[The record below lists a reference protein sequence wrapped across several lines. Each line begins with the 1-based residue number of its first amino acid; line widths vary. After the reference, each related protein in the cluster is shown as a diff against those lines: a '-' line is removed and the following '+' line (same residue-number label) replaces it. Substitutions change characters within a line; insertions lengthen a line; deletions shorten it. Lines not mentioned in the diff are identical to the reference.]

1 MPTTNSWSSS
11 STSTCL
17 PNLRH
22 ASPRR
27 QSTQPAQP
35 NRCSGDFGGGDV
47 DSIQF
52 FVRIGKVGL
61 EGSDAIRDLWR
72 INDSFRK
79 LQCQDDATAAVPT
92 TVVAVIV
99 SLGACCLSCEAAS
112 ESRSAKGS
120 WAAVAVTFASRPVY
134 PR

>member
-52 FVRIGKVGL
+52 FVQIGKVGL
-61 EGSDAIRDLWR
+61 ETMLLQGSRLWR
-72 INDSFRK
+72 FCLRVSRRK
-79 LQCQDDATAAVPT
+79 
-92 TVVAVIV
+92 
-99 SLGACCLSCEAAS
+99 S
-112 ESRSAKGS
+112 ESRHPTFVRGS
-120 WAAVAVTFASRPVY
+120 DNLAERPICSSRSVA
-134 PR
+134 

>member
-1 MPTTNSWSSS
+1 MPTRNSWSSS

-17 PNLRH
+17 PNLRP

-35 NRCSGDFGGGDV
+35 NRCSGDLGGGGV

-61 EGSDAIRDLWR
+61 VQQD
-72 INDSFRK
+72 FR
-79 LQCQDDATAAVPT
+79 QFWYGRATGK
-92 TVVAVIV
+92 
-99 SLGACCLSCEAAS
+99 SLGRRRMPGRVEAATDRTALS
-112 ESRSAKGS
+112 EIDQVSSPS
-120 WAAVAVTFASRPVY
+120 QI
-134 PR
+134 

>member
-1 MPTTNSWSSS
+1 MPTRNSWSSS

-35 NRCSGDFGGGDV
+35 NRCSGDFRGGDV

-61 EGSDAIRDLWR
+61 GPGVLA
-72 INDSFRK
+72 
-79 LQCQDDATAAVPT
+79 PT
-92 TVVAVIV
+92 YG
-99 SLGACCLSCEAAS
+99 SLGTSVTTATEIVNARLGDNRGEHAAYLGPPNRVPS
-112 ESRSAKGS
+112 VR
-120 WAAVAVTFASRPVY
+120 V
-134 PR
+134 

>member
-1 MPTTNSWSSS
+1 MPTRNSWSSS

-35 NRCSGDFGGGDV
+35 NRCSGDFRGGDV

-61 EGSDAIRDLWR
+61 VSWVEQGTAPDR
-72 INDSFRK
+72 IIASGTRFMSSP
-79 LQCQDDATAAVPT
+79 AARSRPLCPYPQEMRYIGL
-92 TVVAVIV
+92 AGGD
-99 SLGACCLSCEAAS
+99 LGAAANYTC
-112 ESRSAKGS
+112 
-120 WAAVAVTFASRPVY
+120 VAP
-134 PR
+134 